1 MTLKR
6 YRLAMRLSGA
16 LAAATLVACANRPP
30 ALPPALTPAASLE
43 LAVTVPARGVQIY
56 ECRQAGAEAPRWA
69 FVAPE
74 AALLDAQGRAI
85 GRHGAG
91 PHWTFDDGAS
101 ITGRVAAGSDSPV
114 PDAIPWLLLD
124 AQAKATTAPALR
136 PLQAVRQIVRTNT
149 HGGTAPQGGCDASA
163 LGRQLRVPYTADY
176 LFYVAA

>member
-1 MTLKR
+1 MTPNR

-16 LAAATLVACANRPP
+16 MAAATLVACASRPP

-43 LAVTVPARGVQIY
+43 LALTVPARGVQIY
-56 ECRQAGAEAPRWA
+56 ECRQAGVEAPRWA

-91 PHWTFDDGAS
+91 PHWTFEGGPS
-101 ITGRVAAGSDSPV
+101 ITGRVAARGDAPA

-124 AQAKATTAPALR
+124 AQTKATTAPAPGPLR
-136 PLQAVRQIVRTNT
+136 AVRQIVRTNT
-149 HGGTAPQGGCDASA
+149 HGGAAPEGGCDASA